1 MTEIIKP
8 KQQFYCN
15 KNKTKFETG
24 EYEYIISE
32 KNKKKYMIAK
42 CPNSC
47 QGKGHCRLCKK
58 EKEKINE
65 VSSDS
70 IDSSNSKNSKKSIDD
85 IVTFE
90 KKEKKNEKVKE
101 VKIKKEKKEKSDND
115 KKNKKISKRKLA
127 MVNDENIIT
136 A

>member
-8 KQQFYCN
+8 KQKFYCL
-15 KNKTKFETG
+15 KNKTHFESG
-24 EYEYIISE
+24 EYEIKESE
-32 KNKKKYMIAK
+32 KNKKKYMFSS
-42 CPNSC
+42 CPNGC
-47 QGKGHCRLCKK
+47 KGSHTRLCKK